1 MELQKEFLDMIQ
13 SDINRIE
20 ESVNQG
26 TDELRWELFREMD
39 GKYQGCIKDFYEG
52 MWMSIP
58 GKNILHFP
66 HLAEHPD
73 QVLDNLKMV
82 KAKLETYK
90 FKGNAISLPECT
102 GTHVNVTTNVN
113 VSVTFEQV
121 RSQVKEMT
129 SLTEHQTQEIL
140 EKISEIEKVVRG
152 NESKK
157 TKWETI
163 KPVLVWLADKS
174 FDVGM
179 TLLPLLLQL
188 K

>member
-1 MELQKEFLDMIQ
+1 MELQKEFLEMIQ

-20 ESVNQG
+20 ESMNQG
-26 TDELRWELFREMD
+26 TDESRWELFREMD

-66 HLAEHPD
+66 ELAKYPD
-73 QVLDNLKMV
+73 YVIDNLKMV
-82 KAKLETYK
+82 KAKLETYRY
-90 FKGNAISLPECT
+90 KGNAIALPEVT

-113 VSVTFEQV
+113 ISVTFEQV
-121 RSQVKEMT
+121 RSQVMDMT
-129 SLTEHQTQEIL
+129 SLTENQTQEIL
-140 EKISEIEKVVRG
+140 EKISEIEKVVKG
-152 NESKK
+152 NLNKK

-163 KPVLVWLADKS
+163 KPMLVWLADKS

-179 TLLPLLLQL
+179 AILPLLLQI